1 MKEFLPFKLDA
12 LNQCLWRRA
21 DSGAEDR
28 VLLTPKAYA
37 VLNYLAERPGR
48 LVTQRE
54 LIEALWPDVVVQ
66 PEVLKS
72 QILDVRRVLG
82 DDARN
87 PRFIET
93 LHRRGYIFIAP
104 VRDLTAAETE
114 ASGQTSLV
122 ARDKTLHRLRDYLHA
137 ALKNRRQI
145 IFVTGEPG
153 IGKTTLVDEFQRQAS
168 NIHSSIRT
176 ARGQCIEGYGGTE
189 PFYPIL
195 EALGQLLRAPS
206 RDELV
211 RILESQAPTWLV
223 QFPALL
229 TRKHRETL
237 QREILGATRER
248 MLREISVALESIAAK
263 TPLLL
268 VLEDLQWVDHS
279 TVDLIAALARRR
291 EPTGLMLLATH
302 RGDTPADLPLR
313 AITQELVTHQ
323 LCHEIDL
330 ERFTQSEVAE
340 YLAAGSPRSDLPA
353 GLAEV
358 VHRHTEGNPL
368 FIVALLEHLT
378 RRGLVSRENGLWQ
391 VRVPLAEIDLG
402 VPETLRQMI
411 ETQIERLSAEEQRAL
426 EAASVLGASFEPT
439 AGAAA
444 AGMNIDDF
452 DNLCESMVRKQHIL
466 RAASDPSASGSFQY
480 QFAHALYREVFYN
493 RQFPTRRARTHFR
506 CGEWLESLDPY
517 NLDVAPI
524 LAHHFEQSGS
534 WERAV
539 KHLRISADIANNRFA
554 HREAV
559 SILRHALAV
568 AEKLPP
574 SQNRPLQVGVLRS
587 LCAILEADL
596 DDRATESFNLLA
608 EKTEQYGLIEE
619 HVRTLNDMA
628 GFVARSDNQ
637 RCIQILNRA
646 IELAPQILD
655 PVLRTRE
662 LATSHINRIVLR
674 GWSKVD
680 EAECR
685 RWIDQARPQISSREL
700 APLLLQFSWVLVH
713 LSRYREALAVAE
725 EGLANFDAYYR
736 GQRNSLGYIA
746 KQLALEFLGEW
757 GRALQW
763 SEVLAALM
771 NKTGYPARAA
781 SFMMIRARICIH
793 ADDWASAQSF
803 LESVLP
809 LCLESKLVPLI
820 RSCRAWMALSSA
832 RLGNVDRA
840 MDLLVML
847 EEDLSRLPLPAD
859 ITFRPA
865 LEWGFVEAFLAAGD
879 MTMADLHHQ
888 RWVTA
893 AERIG
898 EVTLQGLAWEAGAR
912 IALAK
917 KDAIGAKRC
926 LSSAFSSI
934 EGYEA
939 PVAAWKIHASAAEAE
954 GLLGNNAV
962 AENHRRVSAAIVL
975 ELARSL
981 PETDSTRNALLSSP
995 RAKRVLLPR

>member
-1 MKEFLPFKLDA
+1 MKEFLPFKLDS
-12 LNQCLWRRA
+12 LNQCLWRRT

-37 VLNYLAERPGR
+37 VLNYLADRPGR
-48 LVTQRE
+48 LVTQQE
-54 LIEALWPDVVVQ
+54 LIEAVWPDVVVQ

-93 LHRRGYIFIAP
+93 LHRRGYRFIAQ
-104 VRDLTAAETE
+104 VRDLTTAEAE
-114 ASGQTSLV
+114 VSSQTSLV
-122 ARDKTLHRLRDYLHA
+122 ARDQTLHRLHDYLHT
-137 ALKNRRQI
+137 ALKIRRQI

-168 NIHSSIRT
+168 NTHSNIRT

-195 EALGQLLRAPS
+195 EALGQLLREPF

-229 TRKHRETL
+229 TRRHRETL

-291 EPTGLMLLATH
+291 EPSRFMLLVTH
-302 RGDTPADLPLR
+302 RVDIPADHPLR

-330 ERFTQSEVAE
+330 QRFTQPEVAE
-340 YLAAGSPRSDLPA
+340 YLAAGSPRSELPA
-353 GLAEV
+353 GLAEE

-368 FIVALLEHLT
+368 FIVALLELLT
-378 RRGLVSRENGLWQ
+378 RRGLVSRENGVWQ

-411 ETQIERLSAEEQRAL
+411 ETQIERLSAEEQRTL
-426 EAASVLGASFEPT
+426 EAASVLGASFEPA

-452 DNLCESMVRKQHIL
+452 ENLCESLVRKQHIL
-466 RAASDPSASGSFQY
+466 RAARDPSASGSFQY
-480 QFAHALYREVFYN
+480 QFAHALYREVFYK
-493 RQFPTRRARTHFR
+493 RQPPSRRARIHLR
-506 CGEWLESLDPY
+506 CGEWLESRDPE
-517 NLDVAPI
+517 NSEVAPI
-524 LAHHFEQSGS
+524 LAHHFEESGS

-539 KHLRISADIANNRFA
+539 KQLRISADIANHRFA

-596 DDRATESFNLLA
+596 DDRAMESFNLLA

-655 PVLRTRE
+655 PGLRTRE

-685 RWIDQARPQISSREL
+685 KWIDQARPQISSREL

-725 EGLANFDAYYR
+725 EALANFDTYYR

-763 SEVLAALM
+763 SEELAALM

-781 SFMMIRARICIH
+781 SFMMIRTRIYIH
-793 ADDWASAQSF
+793 ADDLASSQSF

-809 LCLESKLVPLI
+809 LCIESKLVPLI
-820 RSCRAWMALSSA
+820 RSCQAWIALTSA
-832 RLGNVDRA
+832 RLGNVGPA

-847 EEDLSRLPLPAD
+847 DEDLSRLPLPAD

-865 LEWGFVEAFLAAGD
+865 LEWAFVEAFLAAGD
-879 MTMADLHHQ
+879 MTMADLHHR

-917 KDAIGAKRC
+917 NDAIDARRC
-926 LSSAFSSI
+926 LSSAFLAI

-939 PVAAWKIHASAAEAE
+939 PLAAWKIHASAAEA
-954 GLLGNNAV
+954 GDLLGDNAV
-962 AENHRRVSAAIVL
+962 ADNHRRVSAAIVL
-975 ELARSL
+975 ALAQSL
-981 PETDSTRNALLSSP
+981 PEMDPTRNALLSSP

>member
-1 MKEFLPFKLDA
+1 MKEFPPFKLDA
-12 LNQCLWRRA
+12 LNQCLWRST
-21 DSGAEDR
+21 DSGPADR
-28 VLLTPKAYA
+28 LMLTPKAYA
-37 VLNYLAERPGR
+37 VLSYLAERPSR
-48 LVTQRE
+48 LVTQWE
-54 LIEALWPDVVVQ
+54 LIEAVWPDVVVQ
-66 PEVLKS
+66 PEVLKT
-72 QILDVRRVLG
+72 QILEVRRVLG
-82 DDARN
+82 DDAKN

-93 LHRRGYIFIAP
+93 LHRRGYRFIAP
-104 VRDLTAAETE
+104 VRDPATTE
-114 ASGQTSLV
+114 AEVSAQTNLV
-122 ARDKTLHRLRDYLHA
+122 ARDQTLHTLHDYLRT
-137 ALKNRRQI
+137 ALKDRRQI

-153 IGKTTLVDEFQRQAS
+153 IGKTTLVDEFQRQAT
-168 NIHSSIRT
+168 NAHSSIRT

-195 EALGQLLRAPS
+195 EALSQLLRDPS
-206 RDELV
+206 RAELV
-211 RILESQAPTWLV
+211 RLLESQAPTWLV

-229 TRKHRETL
+229 TRRRRETL

-279 TVDLIAALARRR
+279 TVDLIAALARHR
-291 EPTGLMLLATH
+291 EPCRFMLLTTH
-302 RGDTPADLPLR
+302 RVDIPADHPLR

-330 ERFTQSEVAE
+330 QRFTQPEVAE
-340 YLAAGSPRSDLPA
+340 YLAADSPRSELPE
-353 GLAEV
+353 GLSEV

-368 FIVALLEHLT
+368 FIVASLEHLT
-378 RRGLVSRENGLWQ
+378 RRGLISRENRAWQ
-391 VRVPLAEIDLG
+391 IRVPLAEIDLG

-411 ETQIERLSAEEQRAL
+411 EAQIERLSAEEQRAL
-426 EAASVLGASFEPT
+426 EAASVLGANFEPT
-439 AGAAA
+439 AGAVAA
-444 AGMNIDDF
+444 SMNIEDF
-452 DNLCESMVRKQHIL
+452 ENLCQSLARKQHIL
-466 RAASDPSASGSFQY
+466 RAARDPSPSGSFQY
-480 QFAHALYREVFYN
+480 QFAHALYREVFYK
-493 RQFPTRRARTHFR
+493 RQPPSRRARTHLR
-506 CGEWLESLDPY
+506 CGEWLESRDPD
-517 NLDVAPI
+517 NSDVAPN
-524 LAHHFEQSGS
+524 LAHHFEESGS
-534 WERAV
+534 WDRAV

-559 SILRHALAV
+559 SILRHALTV

-596 DDRATESFNLLA
+596 DDRAMESFELLA

-725 EGLANFDAYYR
+725 EALVNFDAYYR
-736 GQRNSLGYIA
+736 GQRNSLGYLA
-746 KQLALEFLGEW
+746 KQFALEFLGEW

-763 SEVLAALM
+763 SEELAALM

-793 ADDWASAQSF
+793 ADALVAAQSF
-803 LESVLP
+803 LDSVLP

-820 RSCRAWMALSSA
+820 RSCHAWIALSSA
-832 RLGNVDRA
+832 RLGDVDRA

-847 EEDLSRLPLPAD
+847 DEDLSRLPLPAD
-859 ITFRPA
+859 ITFRPV
-865 LEWGFVEAFLAAGD
+865 LEWGFVEAFLAVGN
-879 MTMADLHHQ
+879 MVMADLHHQ
-888 RWVTA
+888 RWVAA

-898 EVTLQGLAWEAGAR
+898 EVTWQGLAWEAGVR

-917 KDAIGAKRC
+917 NDTSEAKLRLSCALSAIK
-926 LSSAFSSI
+926 
-934 EGYEA
+934 GYEA
-939 PVAAWKIHASAAEAE
+939 PLAAWKIHASAAEVE
-954 GLLGNNAV
+954 GLLANNLG
-962 AENHRRVSAAIVL
+962 AEHHRHLSATIL
-975 ELARSL
+975 LALAQSL
-981 PETDSTRNALLSSP
+981 SETDPTRNALLTSP
-995 RAKRVLLPR
+995 WAKRVLRVL